1 MSQFFGL
8 VPNLIAWICL
18 RFFSIYAI
26 GDVIHGPMLA
36 HKAEDE
42 GIICVEGLKGGHG
55 HIDYNCVPSV
65 VYTHPEVAWVGK
77 TEEQLKAEG
86 VEYKVGKFPFMA
98 NSRAKTNNDT
108 DGFVKVLA
116 DKQTDRILGTHLIG
130 PVSNTHSKSEENKT
144 VFLKSMLMC

>member
-1 MSQFFGL
+1 
-8 VPNLIAWICL
+8 
-18 RFFSIYAI
+18 
-26 GDVIHGPMLA
+26 MLA

-42 GIICVEGLKGGHG
+42 GIICVEGIKGGHT

-86 VEYKVGKFPFMA
+86 VEYKVGKFPFLA
-98 NSRAKTNNDT
+98 NSRAKTNNET

-130 PVSNTHSKSEENKT
+130 PVSLPGRRRTATATKEISTYS
-144 VFLKSMLMC
+144 F